1 MEFTLN
7 EGFLAYP
14 TNKVIGVLR
23 TAEELHAAITE
34 LNNTGFKKDRVQ
46 VVCGERGAERLDVA
60 GEHQGFLSKAY
71 RDVELNDLK
80 EYESELLAG
89 HFLLAVDAPEEN
101 ERNQVLNIFEA
112 HGGERVT
119 FYGRWTI
126 ERQPS

>member
-7 EGFLAYP
+7 EGFLSYP
-14 TNKVIGVLR
+14 TNKVIAILR
-23 TAEELHAAITE
+23 TPEELKGAITE

-46 VVCGERGAERLDVA
+46 VACGEKAAERLDVD
-60 GEHQGFLSKAY
+60 GEHHGFLSKAY
-71 RDVELNDLK
+71 RAAELNDLK

-89 HFLLAVDAPEEN
+89 HFLVAVDAPDET
-101 ERNQVLNIFEA
+101 ERTRVSNILEA

-126 ERQPS
+126 ERPPS